1 MTGKGMWAELSL
13 FSSKSCSEMLQG
25 SADDWDGYETFHPE
39 TEVCAARVV
48 RPVLEELQVVRLPSS
63 LASLEQQG
71 KVIKVDRPQLNKLPN
86 ILGGR
91 DGCQGDSGGPLWRW
105 RDGCGGKKRA
115 VQIGII
121 SRGQKC
127 ARINRP
133 GQYSLALC
141 LSTILTVIYYQ
152 GIYTKV
158 TGFKKWI
165 QENSK
170 DGGKV
175 HFV

>member
-1 MTGKGMWAELSL
+1 MWAELSL
-13 FSSKSCSEMLQG
+13 FSSKSCSEMLLG

-48 RPVLEELQVVRLPSS
+48 RPVLEELEVVSLP
-63 LASLEQQG
+63 ASLNTLDQQG
-71 KVIKVDRPQLNKLPN
+71 KVVRLDRPHLSSLPN

-91 DGCQGDSGGPLWRW
+91 DGCQGDSGGPLWLW
-105 RDGCGGKKRA
+105 REGGGGKKRA

-133 GQYSLALC
+133 GQYGVISL
-141 LSTILTVIYYQ
+141 TTTPY
-152 GIYTKV
+152 
-158 TGFKKWI
+158 
-165 QENSK
+165 
-170 DGGKV
+170 
-175 HFV
+175 